1 MRAFFLP
8 SPTMVATPAAL
19 LGKTPRP
26 INQQTAR
33 LTAPVELV
41 FKSEAKLALDIRTH
55 GRAEMPGVA
64 HSIDFNNVEI
74 AAVRITQNID
84 TQERAAW
91 ERRMRTLGQGDDIGI
106 IAQREDA
113 AFAGR
118 DDRHAAA
125 SRATAKTITRAQRS
139 PIV

>member
-8 SPTMVATPAAL
+8 SPTMITTLAVL

-33 LTAPVELV
+33 LTAPVELILEP
-41 FKSEAKLALDIRTH
+41 KTELALDLNTA
-55 GRAEMPGVA
+55 GGAKMPGVA
-64 HSIDFNNVEI
+64 HSIDFDDIEV
-74 AAVRITQNID
+74 AAVRITHDID
-84 TQERAAW
+84 AQQRDVGK
-91 ERRMRTLGQGDDIGI
+91 RRMRTLGQRNDIGI
-106 IAQREDA
+106 IAQRKDA

-125 SRATAKTITRAQRS
+125 SRAMAKTIARAQRS